1 MVSAELGP
9 FQKLEGA
16 TNKGRATS
24 LQRVLVPWLI
34 SKYGMS
40 YKSARMEVVIQMV
53 EAIID
58 RDNLLDLG
66 VPCHHVRQTHAIGFN
81 TVVKKAKLAAGLF
94 IVFHCLCITLL

>member
-9 FQKLEGA
+9 FQKLEG
-16 TNKGRATS
+16 TSNKGRATS

-34 SKYGMS
+34 SKYGLA
-40 YKSARMEVVIQMV
+40 YKSARMEVVMHMV

-66 VPCHHVRQTHAIGFN
+66 VPCQHAKKTYAIGFN
-81 TVVKKAKLAAGLF
+81 TAVRKAKMAAGL
-94 IVFHCLCITLL
+94 

>member
-1 MVSAELGP
+1 MVLAGMGP
-9 FQKLEGA
+9 FAILEG
-16 TNKGRATS
+16 TKNKGRATS

-40 YKSARMEVVIQMV
+40 YKTARMDIVMQMV

-66 VPCHHVRQTHAIGFN
+66 VPCHN
-81 TVVKKAKLAAGLF
+81 AK
-94 IVFHCLCITLL
+94 

>member
-1 MVSAELGP
+1 MVLAGMGP
-9 FQKLEGA
+9 FANLEG
-16 TNKGRATS
+16 TKNKGRATS

-40 YKSARMEVVIQMV
+40 YKTARMDIVMQMV

-66 VPCHHVRQTHAIGFN
+66 VPCHNAKKTYGIGFN
-81 TVVKKAKLAAGLF
+81 NIVKKAKKAAGRY
-94 IVFHCLCITLL
+94 IVIHCKCIALL